1 MDGENN
7 VCDEK
12 DVLTDAL
19 SEMNVVF
26 FGCCRLAVILLNIL
40 SSYDFTVVFRESS
53 CELLET

>member
-1 MDGENN
+1 M
-7 VCDEK
+7 CDEK

-19 SEMNVVF
+19 SEMNAVF

-40 SSYDFTVVFRESS
+40 SSHDFTVVFRESS

>member
-1 MDGENN
+1 M
-7 VCDEK
+7 CDEK